1 MELTAM
7 TFAFP
12 KKKYHNGG
20 HLIYSCQYHVI
31 FCPKYRRPV
40 LDPPYDRL
48 LKENFMQT
56 AADNGFSILQME
68 VMPDHVH
75 LLIDCDPRFGINKCV
90 RLLKGNSSHFLRNG
104 YPELKKKLPTLWTRS
119 AFISTVGAVSLE
131 IVQKYI
137 ADQKNR

>member
-40 LDPPYDRL
+40 LDPPYDSLYFFGRR
-48 LKENFMQT
+48 KRHE
-56 AADNGFSILQME
+56 
-68 VMPDHVH
+68 
-75 LLIDCDPRFGINKCV
+75 PRTT
-90 RLLKGNSSHFLRNG
+90 SSD
-104 YPELKKKLPTLWTRS
+104 EACK
-119 AFISTVGAVSLE
+119 SL
-131 IVQKYI
+131 
-137 ADQKNR
+137 